1 MNDELEPDMTKLDE
15 KGERGLA
22 VISSMMGAE
31 YGEKLKASATSG
43 KFGCDIT
50 RMALDYSFA
59 DSWGREGLARRE
71 KSLAVISALIALK
84 QPAEL
89 RNHVKIGVAN
99 GLTIADF
106 ESLLVQLSSYV
117 GFPCIATAQTAV
129 IEALREAGLDPDVK
143 TSEERGLL

>member
-1 MNDELEPDMTKLDE
+1 MSKPDE
-15 KGERGLA
+15 KTQRGAA
-22 VISSMMGAE
+22 VIGEMMGPKFAKKMIE
-31 YGEKLKASATSG
+31 NATSG
-43 KFGCDIT
+43 QFGSDIS

-59 DSWGREGLARRE
+59 DSWGREGLPRRE
-71 KSLAVISALIALK
+71 KSLVIIAALIAMK

-99 GLTIADF
+99 GLTVADF

-117 GFPCIATAQTAV
+117 GFPCIASAQTAV
-129 IEALREAGLDPDVK
+129 IEALREAGQDPDVK

>member
-1 MNDELEPDMTKLDE
+1 MSKLDE
-15 KGERGLA
+15 KTERGAA
-22 VISSMMGAE
+22 VIGEMMGPKFAE
-31 YGEKLKASATSG
+31 KMIENATSG
-43 KFGCDIT
+43 QFGSDIS

-59 DSWGREGLARRE
+59 DSWGREGLPRRE
-71 KSLAVISALIALK
+71 KSLVIIAALIAMK

-99 GLTIADF
+99 GLTVADF

-117 GFPCIATAQTAV
+117 GFPCIASAQTAV
-129 IEALREAGLDPDVK
+129 IEALREAGHDPNVK

>member
-1 MNDELEPDMTKLDE
+1 MSKLDD
-15 KGERGLA
+15 KTARGAA
-22 VISSMMGAE
+22 VIGEMMGPGFAQKMIE
-31 YGEKLKASATSG
+31 NATSG
-43 KFGCDIT
+43 QFGADIS

-59 DSWGREGLARRE
+59 DSWGREGLPRRE
-71 KSLAVISALIALK
+71 KSLVIIAALIAMK

-99 GLTIADF
+99 GLTVADF

-117 GFPCIATAQTAV
+117 GFPCIASAQTAV
-129 IEALREAGLDPDVK
+129 IEALREAGHDPNVK

>member
-1 MNDELEPDMTKLDE
+1 MTKLDE
-15 KGERGLA
+15 KSERGLS
-22 VISSMMGAE
+22 VIGGMMGQEFADKMRE
-31 YGEKLKASATSG
+31 GATSG
-43 KFGCDIT
+43 KFGCDIS

-59 DSWGREGLARRE
+59 DSWGREGLAARD
-71 KSLAVISALIALK
+71 KSLVVIAALIALK

-99 GLTIADF
+99 GLTVSDL

-129 IEALREAGLDPDVK
+129 IEALRQIGRDPDVK
-143 TSEERGLL
+143 TAEERGLL

>member
-1 MNDELEPDMTKLDE
+1 MSKLDDKSE
-15 KGERGLA
+15 HGLA
-22 VISSMMGAE
+22 VIGAMMGPEFAD
-31 YGEKLKASATSG
+31 KMRQSATSG

-59 DSWGREGLARRE
+59 DSWGREGLPNRE
-71 KSLAVISALIALK
+71 KSLAVIAALIALK

-89 RNHVKIGVAN
+89 RNHVKIGIAN
-99 GLTIADF
+99 GLTVKDF

-117 GFPCIATAQTAV
+117 GFPCIASAQTAV
-129 IEALREAGLDPDVK
+129 IEALRQAGHDPDVK

>member
-1 MNDELEPDMTKLDE
+1 VTKLDE
-15 KGERGLA
+15 KSERGAA
-22 VISSMMGAE
+22 VIGDMMGPEFAE
-31 YGEKLKASATSG
+31 KMRQGATSG

-59 DSWGREGLARRE
+59 DSWGREGLPNRE
-71 KSLAVISALIALK
+71 KSLVVIAALIALK

-89 RNHVKIGVAN
+89 RNHVKIGIAN
-99 GLTIADF
+99 GLTVKDF

-129 IEALREAGLDPDVK
+129 IEALRQAGHDPDVK